1 MCPLVKQM
9 QNTIGIDV
17 KVCVTG
23 QHREMLDSVLAF
35 FEVKPDF
42 DLDVMSKSQTLSG
55 LTSKILNG
63 FEQITEIYK
72 PDLVVVHGDTATTLA
87 ISIAAYF
94 HKIKIAHVEAGL
106 RTGNLYSPWPEEGN
120 RKVVGALADYHFAP
134 TAISS
139 NNLLLENISKD
150 KIVITGNT
158 VVDALIVAENKIKH
172 SPELMTHLD
181 TQFAFLDERKIL
193 LVTGHRRENFGQGFK
208 NICKALLEIA
218 QEHRDD
224 LQIVYPVHLNPNVR
238 DTVNEL
244 LKNETSIHLIDPL
257 DYVPFVYLM
266 MRCHIIL
273 TDSGGVQE
281 EGHH

>member
-1 MCPLVKQM
+1 MPQKILIAFGTRPEAIKMCPLVKQM

-106 RTGNLYSPWPEEGN
+106 RTGKFIFSM
-120 RKVVGALADYHFAP
+120 A
-134 TAISS
+134 
-139 NNLLLENISKD
+139 
-150 KIVITGNT
+150 
-158 VVDALIVAENKIKH
+158 
-172 SPELMTHLD
+172 
-181 TQFAFLDERKIL
+181 
-193 LVTGHRRENFGQGFK
+193 
-208 NICKALLEIA
+208 
-218 QEHRDD
+218 
-224 LQIVYPVHLNPNVR
+224 
-238 DTVNEL
+238 
-244 LKNETSIHLIDPL
+244 
-257 DYVPFVYLM
+257 
-266 MRCHIIL
+266 
-273 TDSGGVQE
+273 
-281 EGHH
+281 

>member
-1 MCPLVKQM
+1 MPQKILIAFGTRPEAIKMCPLVKQM

-158 VVDALIVAENKIKH
+158 VVDALVAENKIKH

-181 TQFAFLDERKIL
+181 T
-193 LVTGHRRENFGQGFK
+193 
-208 NICKALLEIA
+208 
-218 QEHRDD
+218 
-224 LQIVYPVHLNPNVR
+224 HLHSSMS
-238 DTVNEL
+238 E
-244 LKNETSIHLIDPL
+244 K
-257 DYVPFVYLM
+257 YYL
-266 MRCHIIL
+266 
-273 TDSGGVQE
+273 
-281 EGHH
+281 